1 MQLVQTCLSSKTLYQ
16 CPDLYQRGKHQRP
29 FIAQWPS
36 SSVALP
42 LAESVSLRGN
52 TIPHLNVLF

>member
-1 MQLVQTCLSSKTLYQ
+1 MLLVQTGLSSKTLYL
-16 CPDLYQRGKHQRP
+16 CLELYQRGKHQHP
-29 FIAQWPS
+29 FLAQWLS

-52 TIPHLNVLF
+52 TIHI